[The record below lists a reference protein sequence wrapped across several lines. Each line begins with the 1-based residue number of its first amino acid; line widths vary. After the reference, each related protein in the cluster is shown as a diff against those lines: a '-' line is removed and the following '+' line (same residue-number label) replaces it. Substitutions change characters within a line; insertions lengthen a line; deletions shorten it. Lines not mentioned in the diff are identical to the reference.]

1 MKLTAPWNWSK
12 LSHRTPVFQQAQVTE
27 CGIACLGTM
36 LAHFGCWVSMN
47 ELRHACGVNRD
58 GNNAA
63 DLKLHAERYGL
74 DLTGWRKTLD
84 GLKTMRLP
92 VILHW
97 KNSHFL
103 VLERIRGNRFYLN
116 DPAKGR
122 WVVDEATMKEHY
134 SHVAL
139 ELTPNKDFH
148 RVGKSPSVLMQLI
161 PWMGEQGLKLLAG
174 ILLGVLLVIPLV
186 GLPMLLGTFIDQKL
200 TTGNTGSFVL
210 VVLGA
215 LGVATSIFFLTWIQ
229 QSIFLSAITRV
240 SISQAADFVTRLL
253 YLPVRFFT
261 QRLTGE
267 LTARTSLPDRIAEA
281 GVTQLTRIPIEIT
294 MGLLFLAWLAYFD
307 LLITLALMS
316 IAILNAVLVR
326 VVSHLRQYASHRWLH
341 HLGLLVGTSA
351 VGLRRLDGIQA
362 TGRAES
368 FLAQFS
374 GLQADELKFRQRVE
388 EHTGATNHLPI
399 FFVSLAGAT
408 VLGIGALRVLSG
420 ELSVG
425 DTVAIYFVTSA
436 FLVPIGR
443 LSETIGSLQVLRSD
457 LDRIE
462 DVTSAEQV
470 YSDQEPGDNVSSLA
484 TVEGKVR
491 LAGKL
496 ELQNVSFGYNPNEQP
511 VLERINFTIN
521 PGQLIALV
529 GRSGAGKSTLASLV
543 AGLQQPWNGTILF
556 DGRPRAEIPRDV
568 LVDSIAY
575 VSQHVH
581 LFTGTIRENL
591 TMWNSTI
598 PDALV
603 VNAARDALIHDEI
616 ARRPLHYESP
626 VYEEGSNF
634 SGGQR
639 QRLEL
644 ALGLVNKP
652 SLLILDEATSD
663 LDVSVEREILDNLR
677 KRGCSCLIIAHRLST
692 VRDCDEILVLEE
704 GSIVQRG
711 THDELIRDESGL
723 YQRLATSN

>member
-1 MKLTAPWNWSK
+1 
-12 LSHRTPVFQQAQVTE
+12 
-27 CGIACLGTM
+27 
-36 LAHFGCWVSMN
+36 
-47 ELRHACGVNRD
+47 
-58 GNNAA
+58 
-63 DLKLHAERYGL
+63 
-74 DLTGWRKTLD
+74 
-84 GLKTMRLP
+84 
-92 VILHW
+92 
-97 KNSHFL
+97 
-103 VLERIRGNRFYLN
+103 
-116 DPAKGR
+116 
-122 WVVDEATMKEHY
+122 MKEHY

-139 ELTPNKDFH
+139 ELTPNKDFQ
-148 RVGKSPSVLMQLI
+148 RVGKSQSVLMQLI

-200 TTGNTGSFVL
+200 ATGNNGSFVL

-215 LGVATSIFFLTWIQ
+215 LGVATSIFLLTWIQ

-240 SISQAADFVTRLL
+240 SITQAADFVTRLL
-253 YLPVRFFT
+253 HLPVRFFT

-267 LTARTSLPDRIAEA
+267 LTARTSLPDRIAET

-470 YSDQEPGDNVSSLA
+470 YSVQDPDHSVSSLA

-511 VLERINFTIN
+511 VLERIDFTIN

-616 ARRPLHYESP
+616 AKRPLHYESP

-652 SLLILDEATSD
+652 SILILDEATSD
-663 LDVSVEREILDNLR
+663 LDVSVERVILDNLR

-692 VRDCDEILVLEE
+692 VRDCDKILVLEE

-711 THDELIRDESGL
+711 THDELIRDGTGL
-723 YQRLATSN
+723 YQRFATSN

>member
-1 MKLTAPWNWSK
+1 
-12 LSHRTPVFQQAQVTE
+12 
-27 CGIACLGTM
+27 
-36 LAHFGCWVSMN
+36 MN

-215 LGVATSIFFLTWIQ
+215 LGVASSIFLLTWIQ

-240 SISQAADFVTRLL
+240 SITQAADFVTRLL

-294 MGLLFLAWLAYFD
+294 MGLSFLAWLAYFD

-388 EHTGATNHLPI
+388 EHTGATDHLPI

-420 ELSVG
+420 ETFCWRHRCYLFRYECISR
-425 DTVAIYFVTSA
+425 T
-436 FLVPIGR
+436 
-443 LSETIGSLQVLRSD
+443 
-457 LDRIE
+457 DR
-462 DVTSAEQV
+462 
-470 YSDQEPGDNVSSLA
+470 
-484 TVEGKVR
+484 
-491 LAGKL
+491 
-496 ELQNVSFGYNPNEQP
+496 
-511 VLERINFTIN
+511 
-521 PGQLIALV
+521 
-529 GRSGAGKSTLASLV
+529 
-543 AGLQQPWNGTILF
+543 
-556 DGRPRAEIPRDV
+556 
-568 LVDSIAY
+568 
-575 VSQHVH
+575 
-581 LFTGTIRENL
+581 
-591 TMWNSTI
+591 
-598 PDALV
+598 
-603 VNAARDALIHDEI
+603 
-616 ARRPLHYESP
+616 
-626 VYEEGSNF
+626 
-634 SGGQR
+634 
-639 QRLEL
+639 
-644 ALGLVNKP
+644 
-652 SLLILDEATSD
+652 
-663 LDVSVEREILDNLR
+663 
-677 KRGCSCLIIAHRLST
+677 
-692 VRDCDEILVLEE
+692 
-704 GSIVQRG
+704 
-711 THDELIRDESGL
+711 
-723 YQRLATSN
+723 